1 MDRNLVAVVA
11 DVHLGN
17 HRRHGGAVEGGL
29 NARCRATLAVLA
41 DAVGVAVRRGAG
53 AFVVAG
59 DLFDTTTPPPQLL
72 AAVQRI
78 FALAVAAGTE
88 VVCLL
93 GNHEQAGVGAGD
105 HALGPLTPVATVVEQ
120 PTVLRAAG
128 SGGLVLVPFRPAP
141 GADVLDAVTI
151 TAGGPGALLVVHLGV
166 RDAATPPWLQ
176 DAVDAVDVAVLAA
189 AAQRL
194 GCAAAAAG
202 NWHNGR
208 LWPAGD
214 GGRPVPVLQVG
225 ALVPTGWDNPGL
237 HEYGA
242 VALWDGAAWDVVT
255 VPGPRFVR
263 AEWGGGAP
271 SCLHGGVPRETYV
284 RLTCDTPEAV
294 RDAAAAIDAAVHRGA
309 IAGGEAV
316 INEAVVQEAV
326 RAAAASVAATQSMD
340 EALAAYVAAAP
351 MPAGADR
358 DRVLA
363 RARALLVG
371 GA

>member
-1 MDRNLVAVVA
+1 MDRSLVAVVA

-41 DAVGVAVRRGAG
+41 EAVGVAVRRGAG
-53 AFVVAG
+53 TFVVAG
-59 DLFDTTTPPPQLL
+59 DLFDTTTPPPQLI

-78 FALAVAAGTE
+78 FADAVSAGTE

-93 GNHEQAGVGAGD
+93 GNHEQAGVAPGD
-105 HALGPLTPVATVVEQ
+105 HALGPLTPVATVVER
-120 PTVLRAAG
+120 PEVFRAVG

-141 GADVLDAVTI
+141 GADVLGAVVV
-151 TAGGPGALLVVHLGV
+151 TAAGPGALLVVHLGV
-166 RDAATPPWLQ
+166 RDAATPPWLR
-176 DAVDAVDVAVLAA
+176 DAEDAVDVGVLAE

-214 GGRPVPVLQVG
+214 GGLPVPVLQVG

-255 VPGPRFVR
+255 VPGPRFLQAR
-263 AEWGGGAP
+263 WSGGHP
-271 SCLHGGVPRETYV
+271 TCLHGGVPQGTYM
-284 RLTCDTPEAV
+284 RITCDTPEGV
-294 RDAAAAIDAAVHRGA
+294 QDAAAAIDAAVRRGA

-316 INEAVVQEAV
+316 ISEAVVREAV
-326 RAAAASVAATQSMD
+326 RAAATSVAAAQSMD
-340 EALAAYVAAAP
+340 EALAAYVGAAP
-351 MPAGADR
+351 LPAGVDR
-358 DRVLA
+358 ERVLV
-363 RARALLVG
+363 RARALLAG